1 MDPRRG
7 FIDNPYL
14 LLALAALFWSGNHIV
29 GRAIAGHVPPLG
41 ISALRW
47 LLPALVLWFL
57 AREHLR
63 KDWPAIRAHWRTMLL
78 LGITGGTI
86 FTAGQYIGLQ
96 YTTALNVS
104 VLNSLAPVF
113 MLVAAAILF
122 RDFMSPRQ
130 LLGVAVSFA
139 GVLVIITRGEFA
151 ALAQFQFNAGDIIII
166 ANMGFWAIYAA
177 CLRLKPPI
185 HWMSFLFVFA
195 VVSAVFT
202 LPFWLWEAA
211 QGVVFHWTWL
221 TLFSVLYV
229 ATFPSVIAFA
239 MWNRGVEI
247 IGSNRAG
254 PFLHLIPVYSAV
266 LAVVLLGETLGLFHI
281 AGFALILT
289 GVWLAARR
297 A

>member
-1 MDPRRG
+1 VEGHRG
-7 FIDNPYL
+7 PIGNPYL
-14 LLALAALFWSGNHIV
+14 LLALTSLFWSGNHIV
-29 GRAIAGHVPPLG
+29 GRAIASHVPPLA
-41 ISALRW
+41 ISTLRW
-47 LLPALVLWFL
+47 LLPALVLGVL
-57 AREHLR
+57 ARDHLR

-130 LLGVAVSFA
+130 LFGVAVSLA

-151 ALAQFQFNAGDIIII
+151 ALAQFRFNAGDIIIV
-166 ANMGFWAIYAA
+166 ANMAVWAIYAA
-177 CLRLKPPI
+177 CLRMKPTI
-185 HWMSFLFVFA
+185 HWTSFLLVFA
-195 VVSAVFT
+195 AVSAVFT
-202 LPFWLWEAA
+202 LPFWAWEAA
-211 QGVVFHWTWL
+211 QGIVFHWTWL

-229 ATFPSVIAFA
+229 ATFPSMIAFA
-239 MWNRGVEI
+239 MWNRGAEL

-266 LAVVLLGETLGLFHI
+266 LAVVLLGETLGLFHVV
-281 AGFALILT
+281 GFALILA